1 LPSIKTHTHTHTE
14 TNVHT
19 MELYY
24 AVAPYACTS
33 SEFNIKLYASN
44 AYTSLITFSTTNALD
59 SMH

>member
-24 AVAPYACTS
+24 AVAPYALLQV
-33 SEFNIKLYASN
+33 N
-44 AYTSLITFSTTNALD
+44 STLNSTQVMLTQA
-59 SMH
+59 